1 MAEDKDF
8 ELDDLDSFSF
18 EDLNLEGEDE
28 KTLPVSDN
36 APDDVYGVWVKG
48 PVEESFEEVPKVA
61 DPVNEA
67 NENFGFKIDDLPEAN
82 FPDQDSLSLD
92 EETLSLSAD
101 NDELED
107 LVPKS
112 LEEEPLLE
120 SLGDESSTDN
130 FHEISLDDF
139 VNFDEEPD
147 KAPETPSEPG
157 SPPLEP
163 DSGEDFLDIDI
174 DIEDEID
181 DHELEILEGAQV
193 KSKEEVPVEVIQG
206 AEEIDLSEFGDFM
219 DDDTLTE
226 APAAEVSPPPSEP
239 SNPVAETETLDDSS
253 FFEIPVVPVE
263 DEEIPI
269 APAEDELPVT
279 DLSSIDEALVS
290 PPGDFEEVILAD
302 TQDEMD
308 MNHIIALENDLTSGI
323 RTQTPSTETLAV
335 AEEDLASRVLLKIES
350 ELTSIKQ
357 ELSDLKK
364 ELSFIKAPAVPSEDD
379 KESLRR
385 GFFDEEDDETI
396 ALTGDELDNIFST
409 AEINETEES
418 GEKLED
424 WDDLIQL
431 SPEGEPVAGGAPE
444 ATTADDFLSGTPL
457 ADHESDHFDLPPE
470 ENTLPLPGES
480 QFMGIPQSIEL
491 EESEDLGDLPEV
503 LSEDATENLLQPQDN
518 QIEHVSDDAF
528 ESETSL
534 LEIPF
539 DEDILLEDEP
549 TPTSEAVLPPSP
561 EPQVDQPLFPEV
573 DEIQDIAPL
582 EPPLETQEVPE
593 VSAEPEPVAPATP
606 APAPQ
611 AKEELSDS
619 LKEELKSVLS
629 YMDKLLAS
637 LPDDKIQE
645 FAESQHFEVYK
656 RLFEE
661 LGLIE

>member
-582 EPPLETQEVPE
+582 ESPLETQEVPE